1 MVVSFGWFGDLG
13 CLWSGDSVSCGFLWF
28 GDVLVGFDLRGLR
41 LFLGFG
47 FCCGVGII

>member
-28 GDVLVGFDLRGLR
+28 GDVWWVLICGVCDFSLG
-41 LFLGFG
+41 LGFV
-47 FCCGVGII
+47 VGLV